1 MAGRPER
8 SLAEHLGGALPEGIE
23 ALQEHEKQDLADAF
37 REARRRQKAELAV
50 AGEEALKFVPAVLR
64 GAIRKAVGL

>member
-8 SLAEHLGGALPEGIE
+8 SLAEQLGGALPAGIE
-23 ALQEHEKQDLADAF
+23 ALQEHEKEDLADAL
-37 REARRRQKAELAV
+37 REARRRQKTELAV
-50 AGEEALKFVPAVLR
+50 AGEEALKFVPALLR